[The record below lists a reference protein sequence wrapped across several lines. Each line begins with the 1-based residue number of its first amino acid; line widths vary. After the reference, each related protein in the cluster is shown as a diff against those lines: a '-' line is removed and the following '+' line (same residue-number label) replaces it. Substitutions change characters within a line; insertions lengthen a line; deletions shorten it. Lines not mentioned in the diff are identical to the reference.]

1 MIQGIFL
8 QRDTSVTY
16 LSLFLEILKYKNN
29 LEYTSYFIPNVLLQ
43 VSRQIVLRGNI
54 FTISFKHG
62 LEFISYIN
70 KYVTRATKATYQIFV
85 KERLLYE
92 VL

>member
-1 MIQGIFL
+1 MIQVIFL

-29 LEYTSYFIPNVLLQ
+29 LEYTSYLIPNVLLQ
-43 VSRQIVLRGNI
+43 VSRHSI
-54 FTISFKHG
+54 TISFKHG

-70 KYVTRATKATYQIFV
+70 KYVTRATNATYQIFV

>member
-1 MIQGIFL
+1 MFYYKLVDKHHMFKYNTSEVKTMEEIWLIF
-8 QRDTSVTY
+8 R
-16 LSLFLEILKYKNN
+16 I
-29 LEYTSYFIPNVLLQ
+29 
-43 VSRQIVLRGNI
+43 IVLRGNI

-62 LEFISYIN
+62 LKFISYIN
-70 KYVTRATKATYQIFV
+70 KYVTRATNATYQIFV